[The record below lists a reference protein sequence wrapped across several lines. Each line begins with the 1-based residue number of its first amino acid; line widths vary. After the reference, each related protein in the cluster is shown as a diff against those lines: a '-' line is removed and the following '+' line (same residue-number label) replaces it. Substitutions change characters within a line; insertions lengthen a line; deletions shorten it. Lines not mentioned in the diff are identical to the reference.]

1 MSNFKFILVM
11 KNAIL
16 RTAICLAL
24 TALTGCSSVKFYSN
38 SGLTESSG
46 LKYYTVKPYL
56 MVEKEAVSN
65 NVVKV
70 SVVYM
75 PDLEN
80 PQYMVVKEGL
90 GASKVDLKL
99 TDGSIS
105 TLGLSTDPKIAES
118 IEALS
123 ALISKSASAI
133 DDLSNLKGVPPRAG
147 SSTVTEL
154 YEVTM
159 SNGSTQVRK
168 IEIK

>member
-1 MSNFKFILVM
+1 M
-11 KNAIL
+11 KQAIL
-16 RTAICLAL
+16 KTAICLAL
-24 TALTGCSSVKFYSN
+24 TSLSGCSPVKFYSN

-46 LKYYTVKPYL
+46 LKYFTVKPYL

-70 SVVYM
+70 SVIYM

-80 PQYMVVKEGL
+80 PQYMVVKDGP
-90 GASKVDLKL
+90 GARKVDLKL

-105 TLGLSTDPKIAES
+105 TLGLSTDTKIAES

-133 DDLSNLKGVPPRAG
+133 DDLANLKGLPPSA
-147 SSTVTEL
+147 SASIVTEL

-159 SNGSTQVRK
+159 SNGSTSVRK
-168 IEIK
+168 IEIR

>member
-1 MSNFKFILVM
+1 M
-11 KNAIL
+11 KQAIL
-16 RTAICLAL
+16 RTAIFLAL
-24 TALTGCSSVKFYSN
+24 SALAGCSPVKFYSN

-70 SVVYM
+70 SVIYM

-80 PQYMVVKEGL
+80 PQYMVVRDGL
-90 GASKVDLKL
+90 GARKVDLKL

-133 DDLSNLKGVPPRAG
+133 DDLSNLKGIPPMAG
-147 SSTVTEL
+147 SAIVTEL
-154 YEVTM
+154 YELTM

>member
-11 KNAIL
+11 KHTIL

-24 TALTGCSSVKFYSN
+24 AALTGCSPVKFYSN

-56 MVEKEAVSN
+56 MVEKDAVSS
-65 NVVKV
+65 NVLKV
-70 SVVYM
+70 TVIYM

-80 PQYMVVKEGL
+80 PQYMVVKDGL
-90 GASKVDLKL
+90 GARKVDLKL
-99 TDGSIS
+99 SEGSIS

-133 DDLSNLKGVPPRAG
+133 DDLSNLKGIPPVAA
-147 SSTVTEL
+147 SNTVTEL

-159 SNGSTQVRK
+159 SNGATSVRRV
-168 IEIK
+168 EIK